1 MINEPPIDV
10 LTNQLGDKYIGS
22 KYVLCVVAAKRAR
35 YLIDLAKTQN
45 STACLDGKKPL
56 SQAATEIYEGKITA
70 ING

>member
-10 LTNQLGDKYIGS
+10 LTEKLGDKYTGS

-35 YLIDLAKTQN
+35 QLIDVAKSQN
-45 STACLDGKKPL
+45 STAVLEDKKPL
-56 SQAATEIYEGKITA
+56 TAAAYEIYNGKITA